1 MRYLKFVINGVE
13 NVKSF
18 KNSDSPPQ
26 RSVYSNTV
34 SIRLKYLNVR
44 TKKSIVSGV
53 EERINTPTLY
63 HGL

>member
-1 MRYLKFVINGVE
+1 MRYYKFVINGVE

-18 KNSDSPPQ
+18 KNSDSPQ

>member
-1 MRYLKFVINGVE
+1 MRYYKFVINGVE

-18 KNSDSPPQ
+18 KNSDSPPEVGVFQ
-26 RSVYSNTV
+26 CGEHK
-34 SIRLKYLNVR
+34 IKYLNVR

-53 EERINTPTLY
+53 EERINTPMLY